1 MQYMLLIHFEEPI
14 WDEFSDEEHK
24 QVLDEY
30 MSIIGELESRGQF
43 LGGGP
48 LYPTSAATSVQ
59 VRGGR
64 PVVMDGPFAETREQL
79 GGYMLIDV
87 GDLDEAL
94 RIAKRLPG
102 ARYGTV
108 EVRPVMSIEEHFGVP
123 DPRSQGSHSVQ

>member
-14 WDEFSDEEHK
+14 WDAFSDDEHK

-30 MSIIGELESRGQF
+30 MAIIGEMESRGQF

-48 LYPTSAATSVQ
+48 LHPTSAATSVQ

-64 PVVMDGPFAETREQL
+64 PIVTDGPFAETREQL